1 MLLLRI
7 TDMFTLVLIG
17 FMGGLITGI
26 SPCILP
32 VLPVIFFS
40 GTQGARSEPVAETG
54 GGTATAVDAK
64 PALSE
69 RLRPYRVIG
78 GLVLSFSLV
87 TLVGTSLLSLLH
99 LPQDAIRWAGLVAL
113 TAIGLGL
120 IFPRFEQIL
129 EKPFSR
135 IPQLQMSQGR
145 SGFGLGLA
153 LGVLYVPCAGPVL
166 AAIVVAGATGS
177 IGLDTVALTISFAIG
192 AALPLLFFALAGQR
206 VAERVGTFRRH
217 QRRIRLIGGVVM
229 LAFAVALVFNVP
241 AKLQRAIPDYTGS
254 LQDKVVASDE
264 IQEKLNLGGLVNDQN
279 RQLSNCSNGATEL
292 ESCGTAPDIRGIA
305 GWLNTPGGAPIELK
319 SLRGKVVLI
328 DFWAY
333 SCINCQR
340 AIPHAVDWYDKY
352 KDLGL
357 EVIGVHSP
365 EYAFE
370 KIRGNVVSGADDL
383 GITYPIALDNN
394 LSTWTNYRNRYWPA
408 EYLIDANGTVRH
420 IKFGEGDYDV
430 TENLIRKLLADIN
443 PDVALPPPSESAD
456 VTPTRRSDARDVP
469 RRRQGGELRRS
480 RHLRRRHR
488 GFQLP
493 DASCRRHIRLPRAV
507 DVGLSRRHGGVRQFQ
522 HRTEVQ
528 REERLHRRRRRGHRD
543 RETQWENHHRADQRA
558 ADVPPDRFRRRGRAR
573 TARGAVEQ
581 RLAGVLVH
589 VRLTNSPGD
598 PSMGARAPNNRWKH
612 KERRQSPSAK
622 QEVDN
627 R

>member
-1 MLLLRI
+1 
-7 TDMFTLVLIG
+7 MFTLALIG
-17 FMGGLITGI
+17 FLGGLITGI

-40 GTQGARSEPVAETG
+40 GAQTSRTDQAAEADAAG
-54 GGTATAVDAK
+54 GVITAVK
-64 PALSE
+64 PKRSLSE
-69 RLRPYRVIG
+69 TLRPYRVIA

-87 TLVGTSLLSLLH
+87 TLLGTALLSLLH

-120 IFPRFEQIL
+120 IFPRVEEIL

-135 IPQLQMSQGR
+135 IPQLQMGQGK

-177 IGLDTVALTISFAIG
+177 IGLETVALTLSFAIG

-217 QRRIRLIGGVVM
+217 QRRIRMIGGIVM
-229 LAFAVALVFNVP
+229 LVFAVALVFNVP
-241 AKLQRAIPDYTGS
+241 AKLQRAIPDYTSG
-254 LQDKVVASDE
+254 LQERVVASDE

-279 RQLSNCSNGATEL
+279 RELSNCTNGASEL
-292 ESCGTAPDIRGIA
+292 ESCGTAPDIKGID
-305 GWLNTPGGAPIELK
+305 GWLNTPGGAAIDLK

-340 AIPHAVDWYDKY
+340 AIPHVVDWYDRY
-352 KDLGL
+352 RDMGL

-370 KIRGNVVSGADDL
+370 KVQSNVVSGAADL

-408 EYLIDANGTVRH
+408 EYLIDAKGTVRH

-430 TENLIRKLLADIN
+430 TENLIRQLLTDAN
-443 PDVALPPPSESAD
+443 PDVELPPPSESVD
-456 VTPTRRSDARDVP
+456 TTPASGQTPETYLGVGKMVNYGGTDLYDEGTATFNYPAKLPDDTFAYRGRWKLDYQGATAESDNSTIALNYNAKNVYIVA
-469 RRRQGGELRRS
+469 GGEGTVTVTRDGETTSVPISGPPQS
-480 RHLRRRHR
+480 RQIVA
-488 GFQLP
+488 G
-493 DASCRRHIRLPRAV
+493 DK
-507 DVGLSRRHGGVRQFQ
+507 
-522 HRTEVQ
+522 VQ
-528 REERLHRRRRRGHRD
+528 RG
-543 RETQWENHHRADQRA
+543 Q
-558 ADVPPDRFRRRGRAR
+558 
-573 TARGAVEQ
+573 VE
-581 RLAGVLVH
+581 
-589 VRLTNSPGD
+589 VRLSKGLQAFSFTYG
-598 PSMGARAPNNRWKH
+598 
-612 KERRQSPSAK
+612 
-622 QEVDN
+622 
-627 R
+627 